1 MQAKSHVESGDIRAI
16 IDPSLQNNFDIQ
28 SVWKIAEKAMSC
40 VQLQSS
46 HRPSISEVLKEIQEA
61 ISIEKG
67 STLRRDGNS
76 DDFLFLKSSSPSP
89 FNGDF
94 EDIEEL
100 ESYAS
105 LDDSLV
111 KPTAR

>member
-1 MQAKSHVESGDIRAI
+1 MQAKSHAESGDIRAI

-40 VQLQSS
+40 VQLESS

-67 STLRRDGNS
+67 SALRRDGNS
-76 DDFLFLKSSSPSP
+76 DEFLFLKSSSPSP